1 MKAVMA
7 ANKVTNDFNIKQ
19 QFQYVIKSADFGG
32 QLIIYSI
39 ELIYSGL
46 LSSYTGPDIF
56 KYSKY

>member
-19 QFQYVIKSADFGG
+19 QFQYVLKSADFGG

-39 ELIYSGL
+39 ELIYLGS
-46 LSSYTGPDIF
+46 LSSYTRPDIF
-56 KYSKY
+56 NY